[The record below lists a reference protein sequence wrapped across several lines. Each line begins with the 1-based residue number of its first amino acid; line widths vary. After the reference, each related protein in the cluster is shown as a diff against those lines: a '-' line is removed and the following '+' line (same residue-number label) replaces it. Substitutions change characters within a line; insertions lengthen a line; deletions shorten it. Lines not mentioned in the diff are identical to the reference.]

1 MIFLVNFLSSFRL
14 ISSII
19 LIGLVIFQ
27 HPDGSGLLNLL
38 NQSKYFQTY
47 KSARL
52 FLQFWTWFF
61 IISFLFSSFILAIL

>member
-1 MIFLVNFLSSFRL
+1 MNFIVNFLSSFRL
-14 ISSII
+14 LASII
-19 LIGLVIFQ
+19 VIGLVIFQ

-47 KSARL
+47 KSARI

-61 IISFLFSSFILAIL
+61 IIGFLFASFILAIV